1 MKKLGISILDIIL
14 GATLAVFGCSVV
26 YNNFFKSTN
35 GYNFNDNIGK
45 SYTEVIDRVE
55 NFKYTGIIEE
65 DEEGNE
71 FKIFY
76 DVDTLLVYRRIELD
90 KMRCEYQ
97 EILGTDKKPM
107 NLYEY
112 KQSRRI
118 FDDCL

>member
-14 GATLAVFGCSVV
+14 GATLAVFVGCSV

-35 GYNFNDNIGK
+35 GYNFNDDIGK
-45 SYTEVIDRVE
+45 STEIVNRVE
-55 NFKYTGIIEE
+55 NFKDSGIIEC
-65 DEEGNE
+65 DNEGNE
-71 FKIFY
+71 YKVFY
-76 DVDTLLVYRRIELD
+76 DKDTNIVYRRIELD
-90 KMRCEYQ
+90 KFRYSYQ
-97 EILGTDKKPM
+97 EILGKDKKPM